1 MQLVQ
6 QTQMTFRTSGA
17 VCIPPDVPC
26 RSALGAE
33 LTIIGNRGV
42 CGAVLIRDR
51 LTATPLMTFVAH
63 KRRETARQPRPEVL
77 LMAMS
82 VRPLS
87 LRGSTR
93 FLSPSAAHCNQHFIR
108 CRVSAPARPLER
120 VGQAASGPLQGLLER
135 NWRELEN
142 LEGLGQNK

>member
-1 MQLVQ
+1 MWYVFRR
-6 QTQMTFRTSGA
+6 TFHA
-17 VCIPPDVPC
+17 
-26 RSALGAE
+26 ALPWE

-77 LMAMS
+77 SMAVS
-82 VRPLS
+82 ARPLS

-93 FLSPSAAHCNQHFIR
+93 FYRRVPLVAINTSFGAGRPPPPVHWRGSVRPQDPSVC
-108 CRVSAPARPLER
+108 
-120 VGQAASGPLQGLLER
+120 
-135 NWRELEN
+135 WRETGESWRIWKSS
-142 LEGLGQNK
+142 GRINKES